1 MVKISIKGLTFSY
14 RSAPTLK
21 GVTLEVHEGEVLSL
35 VGPNGAGKTTLL
47 KCING
52 ILKPRIG
59 VIMLDE
65 RNLNEYDGREL
76 GKKLGYVPQ
85 AEYSHFPLTVFD
97 AVLMGRRPY
106 LRWWRPSK
114 KDLEKVVEALKLVG
128 IEHIAMRYVNELSG
142 GQRQA
147 VLIAR
152 ALAQDPEVLLLDE
165 PTSNLDVKHQIMIME
180 LIRKLTRDRRVTV
193 VMAIH
198 DLNLAARYSDKMVM
212 LKDGTIYAQG
222 NPHEVLTPENV
233 LAVYGVKASILIHND
248 KLLVVPEEAIA

>member
-85 AEYSHFPLTVFD
+85 VEYSHFPLTVFD

-193 VMAIH
+193 IMAIH